1 MYRTKLERLQAEL
14 AAGRDVAALEIVKG
28 FGDLGA
34 DAEIIRR
41 GWDAHANPWT
51 YIGRGLNPEQLTA
64 DAVAAM
70 RRRYRGAVLGS
81 VPSSSVA
88 R

>member
-1 MYRTKLERLQAEL
+1 MYRTKLDRLRADL
-14 AAGRDVAALEIVKG
+14 AAGRDIDALRIVKG
-28 FGDLGA
+28 FGNLGDDA
-34 DAEIIRR
+34 DVIRR
-41 GWDAHANPWT
+41 GWHAHDDPWH

-64 DAVAAM
+64 DAIAAM

>member
-14 AAGRDVAALEIVKG
+14 TAGRDIDALEIVSR

-34 DAEIIRR
+34 DGEVIRR
-41 GWDAHANPWT
+41 GWHAHGDPWH

-64 DAVAAM
+64 DAIAAM

-81 VPSSSVA
+81 VPSSSAA